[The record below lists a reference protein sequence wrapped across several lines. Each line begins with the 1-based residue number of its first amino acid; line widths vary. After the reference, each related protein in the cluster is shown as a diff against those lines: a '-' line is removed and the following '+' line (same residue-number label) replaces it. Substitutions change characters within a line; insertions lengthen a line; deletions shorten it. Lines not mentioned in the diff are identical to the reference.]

1 MEMDQVELEA
11 MWEEL
16 LQAIDVQDMD
26 RLASLRERVVAC
38 LANTQT
44 DRESVLTSVYLARAG
59 ARTPDEGVVRAFD
72 LVAKRIDRFTD
83 ALRKHQDKAAQLS
96 AQTGELIKRHKTED

>member
-1 MEMDQVELEA
+1 MEMDQSELEA

-16 LQAIDVQDMD
+16 LQAIDEQDMD

-38 LANTQT
+38 LAQTQT

-59 ARTPDEGVVRAFD
+59 ARTPDDSVVRAFD
-72 LVAKRIDRFTD
+72 LVAKRIDRFTE
-83 ALRKHQDKAAQLS
+83 ALRTQQEKAARLA
-96 AQTGELIKRHKTED
+96 AQTSELTKRHTAGD